1 MIQRIQTVYLFI
13 AFVLGTLM
21 CFFPVAHVA
30 EYTVGF
36 GSFMPYSVL
45 CILIPLI
52 SLVTIFIYKKR
63 ILQIRFT
70 SFNIILMVFQLLLIV
85 LCIYLLY
92 KNNDADASIK
102 ISWPIV
108 ILPINMILSYL
119 AIREIGKDEALVHS
133 MERLR

>member
-1 MIQRIQTVYLFI
+1 
-13 AFVLGTLM
+13 
-21 CFFPVAHVA
+21 
-30 EYTVGF
+30 
-36 GSFMPYSVL
+36 
-45 CILIPLI
+45 
-52 SLVTIFIYKKR
+52 
-63 ILQIRFT
+63 
-70 SFNIILMVFQLLLIV
+70 MVFQLLLIV

-108 ILPINMILSYL
+108 ILPINIILSYL

>member
-13 AFVLGTLM
+13 ALILGTLM

-30 EYTVGF
+30 ESTIGF
-36 GSFMPYSVL
+36 GSFIPYSVL
-45 CILIPLI
+45 CIFIPLI
-52 SLVTIFIYKKR
+52 LLVTIFIYKKR
-63 ILQIRFT
+63 ILQIRLT
-70 SFNIILMVFQLLLIV
+70 IFNIILMLFQLLLIV
-85 LCIYLLY
+85 IYIYFLY
-92 KNNDADASIK
+92 KDNGANASIK

-108 ILPINMILSYL
+108 ILPINIILSYL